1 MQDWEQRLDYIEES
15 NDTLRMQNRVLA
27 TALKGLLRALPAE
40 LSQDIVASIQ
50 AAFEDEMA
58 QLSYESDHHADLFQD
73 AVYDF
78 FREKN

>member
-1 MQDWEQRLDYIEES
+1 MQNWEQRIDYLEES
-15 NDTLRMQNRVLA
+15 NDVLNMQNRVLA

-40 LSQDIVASIQ
+40 FAQEVIASIQ

-58 QLSYESDHHADLFQD
+58 QLSYENNHYADLFQD

>member
-1 MQDWEQRLDYIEES
+1 MQDWEDRLAYLEET
-15 NDTLRMQNRVLA
+15 NDTLHMQNRVLA
-27 TALKGLLRALPAE
+27 SAIKGLLHALPAE
-40 LSQDIVASIQ
+40 LAQEVVASIQ

-58 QLSYESDHHADLFQD
+58 QLSYESNHHADLFQD